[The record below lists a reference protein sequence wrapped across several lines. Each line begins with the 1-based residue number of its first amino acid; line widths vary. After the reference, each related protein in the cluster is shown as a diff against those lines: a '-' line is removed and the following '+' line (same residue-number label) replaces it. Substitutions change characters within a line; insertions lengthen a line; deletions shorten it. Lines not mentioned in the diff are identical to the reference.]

1 LDVKSYADSANIGKR
16 SCSLCGISISV
27 LDKPSHAIF
36 GLTPAAGSFDEG
48 LMQMAAWGQAWGG
61 TQTTPTTI
69 LTNLGH
75 RPSFL

>member
-1 LDVKSYADSANIGKR
+1 MPTVIDIDNN
-16 SCSLCGISISV
+16 SCSSCGISISV
-27 LDKPSHAIF
+27 LDKPCHAIL
-36 GLTPAAGSFDEG
+36 GLTPAAGSFHEG

-75 RPSFL
+75 HQNFL